1 MNHFIKEN
9 WFKIGTV
16 LLVLIAAC
24 AVSYYYLGFKPQQ
37 DEAVLQQQA
46 ATQNQ
51 AQVQKTQD
59 ATLFNEKLACE
70 NMRSKVDSEIKTYN
84 ASQQL
89 KYGCYAT
96 DPCGSYISN
105 EQLYTLFYAPSLDT
119 CIDVV
124 ISRDFFQATS
134 SLVTND
140 ESYGFNDAF
149 TGEYKDWID
158 TIKHGEPYFEFWEVL
173 QKIDQYQSTS
183 TFQINPGVPPD
194 RSAPQ

>member
-1 MNHFIKEN
+1 
-9 WFKIGTV
+9 
-16 LLVLIAAC
+16 
-24 AVSYYYLGFKPQQ
+24 
-37 DEAVLQQQA
+37 
-46 ATQNQ
+46 
-51 AQVQKTQD
+51 
-59 ATLFNEKLACE
+59 
-70 NMRSKVDSEIKTYN
+70 
-84 ASQQL
+84 
-89 KYGCYAT
+89 
-96 DPCGSYISN
+96 
-105 EQLYTLFYAPSLDT
+105 
-119 CIDVV
+119 VV